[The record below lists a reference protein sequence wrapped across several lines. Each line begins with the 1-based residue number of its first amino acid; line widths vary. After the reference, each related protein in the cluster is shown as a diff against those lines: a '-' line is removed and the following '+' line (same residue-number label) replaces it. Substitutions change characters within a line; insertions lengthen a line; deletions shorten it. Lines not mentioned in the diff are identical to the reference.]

1 MTYSLVIYLVLLFR
15 RFGYPHPSS
24 VPLQWLTN
32 ILVVTINLYQFFITY
47 DKNIPILEAVFNCLE
62 LFLTIIA
69 FIISCLTTRY
79 SEFVALI
86 LVLQFR
92 RLGHRHSTS
101 IPVLWLTNLFI
112 VSVRSGYE
120 TKCPMNDF
128 NIFSKIF
135 VSKNAYN
142 SFESANKKYNPNK
155 LKPEIRLLP
164 LISSTVWSTYTIAT
178 VLALCKIAADFIQPY
193 ILAKL
198 IDFVSGT
205 DHMWH
210 GVYYAIAFC
219 VCTLMARLFEC
230 HSNLFSMLA
239 SYRVRS
245 SLTTAI
251 YKKMLRLSAGS
262 RRNYTTGEINN
273 IMSVDVGELCDFH
286 RAATCSYTIPLCFI
300 IGEYILW
307 SQLGPSSLMVFVV
320 MAAVFP
326 LTSFIYKRIEKIQT
340 KQMEL
345 KDMRMKQISEVLNN
359 IKLLKLFGWEKPFMD
374 RISIT
379 RHQEFW
385 MAVPFIMTAVTF
397 TVYIYASG
405 LALTAKTAFVSVSVI
420 NIFRIPIARLPYTL
434 SFFTRA
440 IVSFRRI
447 RKYLSCEELEESV
460 ERDERRDDSS
470 DERYAVCLKK
480 SCFSWGLEEEPI
492 LKDITLNVK
501 KGSLVAI
508 VGRVGS
514 G

>member
-1 MTYSLVIYLVLLFR
+1 
-15 RFGYPHPSS
+15 
-24 VPLQWLTN
+24 
-32 ILVVTINLYQFFITY
+32 
-47 DKNIPILEAVFNCLE
+47 
-62 LFLTIIA
+62 
-69 FIISCLTTRY
+69 
-79 SEFVALI
+79 
-86 LVLQFR
+86 
-92 RLGHRHSTS
+92 
-101 IPVLWLTNLFI
+101 
-112 VSVRSGYE
+112 
-120 TKCPMNDF
+120 
-128 NIFSKIF
+128 
-135 VSKNAYN
+135 
-142 SFESANKKYNPNK
+142 
-155 LKPEIRLLP
+155 
-164 LISSTVWSTYTIAT
+164 
-178 VLALCKIAADFIQPY
+178 
-193 ILAKL
+193 
-198 IDFVSGT
+198 
-205 DHMWH
+205 MWH

-286 RAATCSYTIPLCFI
+286 RVATCSYTIPICFI

-320 MAAVFP
+320 MAVVLP

-345 KDMRMKQISEVLNN
+345 KDMRMKQISEMLNN

-379 RHQEFW
+379 RHQE
-385 MAVPFIMTAVTF
+385 
-397 TVYIYASG
+397 
-405 LALTAKTAFVSVSVI
+405 L
-420 NIFRIPIARLPYTL
+420 LPYTL
-434 SFFTRA
+434 THFTRA

-460 ERDERRDDSS
+460 ERDERREDSS

-514 G
+514 GKSSLFSALMGD